1 MPQNKSQPAW
11 AARAASLA
19 EGPAALSVQ
28 VCPGPGCS
36 ADAHSPDSVFC
47 RIPQQGLFV
56 PVLNK
61 QGLFLTA
68 DIPLDYS
75 SACFHG
81 FLCFHGPARAVWL
94 VWYGVGGGRRLLTGR
109 GCPCRGL
116 FLKSERFVELKCFF
130 FFFTRHCFEFFLTID
145 NVELNW
151 RVVHIWIY
159 MMMRS

>member
-1 MPQNKSQPAW
+1 MCWALVPQNKSQPAW
-11 AARAASLA
+11 ATRAASLA

-47 RIPQQGLFV
+47 RIPQQGLFF

-68 DIPLDYS
+68 YISLDYS

-94 VWYGVGGGRRLLTGR
+94 VWYGVGGGA
-109 GCPCRGL
+109 GCSQAEAVPAEACSWKVSDL
-116 FLKSERFVELKCFF
+116 LKCFF
-130 FFFTRHCFEFFLTID
+130 FFFFHQTLFGVFSYDR
-145 NVELNW
+145 
-151 RVVHIWIY
+151 
-159 MMMRS
+159 